1 MRFES
6 TGSRAVLSWN
16 ANPRELVVKQQAR
29 RRRST
34 GSNGFTLIE
43 ALAAIVI
50 LALSFTTLLSAFR
63 TGLQGADAVDDHL
76 RARLLAQSLLAEW
89 TQYRNLQPGQFRGRA
104 DRFAWTISIAPFDDG
119 AARSPQQSGRW
130 GLYKLT
136 IAVAWPPRRHI
147 EIDTL
152 QLLQTK

>member
-1 MRFES
+1 M
-6 TGSRAVLSWN
+6 
-16 ANPRELVVKQQAR
+16 KQQAR
-29 RRRST
+29 RRGT
-34 GSNGFTLIE
+34 GSSGFTLIE

-89 TQYRNLQPGQFRGRA
+89 TQHRNLQPGQFHGRA

-119 AARSPQQSGRW
+119 AARSRQQSDRW

-136 IAVAWPPRRHI
+136 VAVAWPPRRQI

-152 QLLQTK
+152 RLLQAK

>member
-1 MRFES
+1 
-6 TGSRAVLSWN
+6 
-16 ANPRELVVKQQAR
+16 VKQQAR
-29 RRRST
+29 RHRST
-34 GSNGFTLIE
+34 GSSGFTLIE

-89 TQYRNLQPGQFRGRA
+89 TQHRSLQPGQFHGRA
-104 DRFAWTISIAPFDDG
+104 DRFTWTISIAPFDDG
-119 AARSPQQSGRW
+119 AARSRQQPDRW
-130 GLYKLT
+130 SLHKLT
-136 IAVAWPPRRHI
+136 VAVAWPPRRRI

-152 QLLQTK
+152 RLLQVK